1 MDKPK
6 LQWIEEGIAFEEMEK
21 KSRGWELIKQFIN
34 RKIKKSFNLMLKD
47 EANVDKLR
55 GQIKL
60 GKEILN
66 YPKTQISIAKDK
78 KKELDEESKAK
89 K

>member
-1 MDKPK
+1 
-6 LQWIEEGIAFEEMEK
+6 
-21 KSRGWELIKQFIN
+21 
-34 RKIKKSFNLMLKD
+34 MLKD

-66 YPKTQISIAKDK
+66 YPKAQISIAKDK